1 MVWAFLSD
9 LKTINNK
16 QMKISLFFTGKT
28 SFDFIEKGITEYE
41 KRIKRYVN
49 FEIKIIKDVK
59 VGKKMPPGVL
69 KKKEGEHILKE
80 LKDSDFLILL
90 DEKGKQYTSREFAKF
105 IENNTITGTK
115 RLVFVVG
122 GAFGFSEAVY
132 KRANSK
138 LSLSKMTF
146 SHQPIRLLFA
156 EQLYRAFTII
166 KGEPYHND

>member
-1 MVWAFLSD
+1 
-9 LKTINNK
+9 
-16 QMKISLFFTGKT
+16 MKFSLIFVGKT
-28 SFDFIEKGITEYE
+28 SFKYLEIGIAEYE
-41 KRIKRYVN
+41 KRIKRYTD
-49 FEIKIIKDVK
+49 FEIKILKDLKTGKNMPANIVK
-59 VGKKMPPGVL
+59 I
-69 KKKEGEHILKE
+69 KEGELILKQ

-90 DEKGKQYTSREFAKF
+90 DEKGKQYSSREFADF
-105 IENNTITGTK
+105 IDHKMITGGK
-115 RLVFVVG
+115 RIVFLIG
-122 GAFGFSEAVY
+122 GAFGFSESVY